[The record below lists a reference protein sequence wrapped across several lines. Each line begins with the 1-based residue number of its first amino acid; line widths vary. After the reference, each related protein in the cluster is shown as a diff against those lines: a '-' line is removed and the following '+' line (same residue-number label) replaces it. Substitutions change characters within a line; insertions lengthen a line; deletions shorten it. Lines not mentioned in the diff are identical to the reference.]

1 MHIAI
6 LALQGA
12 FLEHQQMVRKLG
24 ATTHFIRNPSDLAL
38 PCDGLILPGGES
50 TSMGKML
57 HDFSMIEPLKSLIQ
71 SGTPVFGTCAGLIL
85 LAKNGS
91 NNGFSALETM
101 DIHAKRNA
109 YGRQL
114 GSFYADI
121 NIDNIGV
128 FPGIFIRAPYIESVG
143 QHVKVL
149 ASHQGKIVMAQDGK
163 QLATSFHPELTD
175 DVRIHQ
181 YFLSIC
187 DR

>member
-12 FLEHQQMVRKLG
+12 FLEHQQMVRKCG
-24 ATTHFIRNPSDLAL
+24 ATSHFIRNRTDLML
-38 PCDGLILPGGES
+38 PFDGLILPGGES

-57 HDFSMIEPLKSLIQ
+57 QDFSMIEPLKNLIQ
-71 SGTPVFGTCAGLIL
+71 SGTPVFGTCAGLVL

-101 DIHAKRNA
+101 DIHVKRNA

-114 GSFYADI
+114 GSFFA
-121 NIDNIGV
+121 NIDVQHIGM
-128 FPGIFIRAPYIESVG
+128 FPGIFIRAPYIESIG
-143 QHVKVL
+143 PRARVL
-149 ASHQGKIVMAQDGK
+149 ASHQGKIVMAQDEV

-175 DVRIHQ
+175 DIRIHQ
-181 YFLSIC
+181 YFLSLC
-187 DR
+187 ER